1 MSEDLESILDKGI
14 WQQRGNVTTTDHLS
28 NAPKY
33 FNFAQDECG
42 YWTAYFSLDV
52 DAVVR
57 ILLIDVLYFKKK
69 LLVIMFKD
77 QKKKRVVLVHGDH
90 GSQW

>member
-1 MSEDLESILDKGI
+1 MWILD
-14 WQQRGNVTTTDHLS
+14 NL
-28 NAPKY
+28 
-33 FNFAQDECG
+33 
-42 YWTAYFSLDV
+42 FSLDV
-52 DAVVR
+52 DVVVR
-57 ILLIDVLYFKKK
+57 ILLIDILYFFFK

>member
-33 FNFAQDECG
+33 FNFTQDECG

-57 ILLIDVLYFKKK
+57 ILLIDVLYF
-69 LLVIMFKD
+69 F
-77 QKKKRVVLVHGDH
+77 
-90 GSQW
+90 